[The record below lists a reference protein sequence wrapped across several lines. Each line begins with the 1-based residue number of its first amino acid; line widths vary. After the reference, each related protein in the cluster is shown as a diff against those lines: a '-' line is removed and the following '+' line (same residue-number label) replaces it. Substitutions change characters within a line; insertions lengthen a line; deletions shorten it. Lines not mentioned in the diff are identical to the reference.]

1 MLSRPVL
8 RADKNRIDK
17 AAGFTLIE
25 MMAVLVIISLMTGV
39 VVLSMPRE
47 KPMIEQQGSFMA
59 KQFSTASQTSIIS
72 GTPQA
77 FGLSQ
82 TAYYF
87 YTFDEGDWTIVSETE
102 WPGDLEISF
111 RKDETAI
118 DIPKEAVPVVV
129 FEPMG
134 LSTVFSLSIED
145 TDQSI
150 VFSST
155 GDGKVI
161 LGDEL

>member
-1 MLSRPVL
+1 MRPRPFF
-8 RADKNRIDK
+8 RAENNRIDK

-25 MMAVLVIISLMTGV
+25 MLAVLVIISLMTGV
-39 VVLSMPRE
+39 VVLNMPRE
-47 KPMIEQQGSFMA
+47 KPMIEQQGSYMA
-59 KQFSTASQTSIIS
+59 TQFSTAAQTSIIS

-82 TAYYF
+82 SGYF
-87 YTFDEGDWTIVSETE
+87 FYAFDEGNWTIVSETE
-102 WPGDLEISF
+102 WPDDLVVSF
-111 RKDETAI
+111 RKDETPI
-118 DIPKEAVPVVV
+118 DIPKEAVPIVV

-134 LSTVFSLSIED
+134 LSTVFSLSLED
-145 TDQSI
+145 TDQTI
-150 VFSST
+150 IFSST